1 MIESVLIALLGT
13 AVGLAI
19 GLLPGLG
26 TSFVLIA
33 AYPIL
38 ANWPVEWLLMF
49 YVSVATSS
57 QFSGS
62 MSVLMFGVLGEITGQ
77 PAMQERKILRNHTD
91 IAVIH
96 TAAASCIA
104 VVVSFF
110 VIAILWYMLPQFVY
124 VLRNEVKLAVLIA
137 FVLLAVFW
145 GGNNH
150 WINMI
155 MIVGGAITGLVG
167 YTYAGSSLLTFDQSW
182 LAGGVPLLP
191 LMVGL
196 VAVPG
201 ITKFVKA
208 QFHIV
213 AAVSPD
219 RLPLS
224 MNSVLRGSIIGS
236 VIGLVP
242 IIGNAITSQ
251 LAWRNEQRL
260 YHDFSVRHSLNRL
273 TAAEAANNS
282 GNITVLLPLLMF
294 GLPIVPS
301 EMILYNIMSSQGW
314 IHASLTFGTVALIT
328 AAAAISAGSSW
339 YLCGPAV
346 VQLAQWTQQYIRQ
359 IAAAAVVIA
368 AGSVLYSGYQAYNT
382 IWYTCTLLMSCT
394 IGLACRKL
402 DMSPVL
408 ITYLVFPQMVASAII
423 ISQLYF

>member
-1 MIESVLIALLGT
+1 MIEVVLVALLGT
-13 AVGLAI
+13 VVGLAT

-38 ANWPVEWLLMF
+38 ANWPIEWLLMF
-49 YVSVATSS
+49 YTSVATSS

-62 MSVLMFGVLGEITGQ
+62 VSVLMFGVLGEITGQ
-77 PAMQERKILRNHTD
+77 PAMQEREILRNHTD

-124 VLRNEVKLAVLIA
+124 VLRNEVKLAVLIV

-145 GGNNH
+145 GGNRH
-150 WINMI
+150 WVNLLMI
-155 MIVGGAITGLVG
+155 IGGAIIGLVG
-167 YTYAGSSLLTFDQSW
+167 SNHAGSSLLTFGQSW

-201 ITKFVKA
+201 ITKFAKA
-208 QFHIV
+208 QFYTV
-213 AAVSPD
+213 AEVSSD

-236 VIGLVP
+236 LIGLVP
-242 IIGNAITSQ
+242 IVGNAITSQ

-260 YHDFSVRHSLNRL
+260 YHSFSVRHSLNRL

-301 EMILYNIMSSQGW
+301 EMILYNMMSSQGW
-314 IHASLTFGTVALIT
+314 IHSSITFGTVALIT

-346 VQLAQWTQQYIRQ
+346 AQLAQWTQQYIRQ
-359 IAAAAVVIA
+359 ISAAAVVIA

-382 IWYTCTLLMSCT
+382 IWYTCTLLLSCAV
-394 IGLACRKL
+394 GLVWRKL

-408 ITYLVFPQMVASAII
+408 ITYLVFPQITASAII